1 MRTNRKNIWIGCG
14 PTFATRS
21 AMMVQV
27 ALSKT
32 SNPNGVIFMSSWRCS
47 FNKTII
53 IRSWQV
59 MFFVLLAQDRSW
71 LVYCKGTGRTFLDY
85 IRENNSVK
93 DRKHEFITEAYG
105 PPKEAAVR
113 SILISAL
120 QQPCQLVY
128 PEGCEPN
135 VSNVIYTTGSILT
148 PFLFLSKRIRNAHLL
163 WMPFVQA
170 GKLQSLLRLQ
180 RDMLNMKRKS
190 IELMR
195 TYYVIVLYAE
205 WWTKFAEKEHG
216 TQGLAQQAKQQK
228 CWRCEKMKVTGC
240 PLPVKRRQVS
250 PWLPTKLWCST
261 SIRSTLFGWKIQ
273 LKWVTASRMN
283 NSGMQDRS
291 WCVICLQ
298 LILISHMQDRS
309 WHTIF

>member
-85 IRENNSVK
+85 IRENKSVK

-113 SILISAL
+113 SILMSAL

-148 PFLFLSKRIRNAHLL
+148 PFLFLS
-163 WMPFVQA
+163 
-170 GKLQSLLRLQ
+170 
-180 RDMLNMKRKS
+180 
-190 IELMR
+190 
-195 TYYVIVLYAE
+195 
-205 WWTKFAEKEHG
+205 
-216 TQGLAQQAKQQK
+216 
-228 CWRCEKMKVTGC
+228 
-240 PLPVKRRQVS
+240 
-250 PWLPTKLWCST
+250 
-261 SIRSTLFGWKIQ
+261 
-273 LKWVTASRMN
+273 
-283 NSGMQDRS
+283 
-291 WCVICLQ
+291 
-298 LILISHMQDRS
+298 
-309 WHTIF
+309 